1 MQHDPRNFI
10 QKSPQGHQDH
20 NQQKTKEHGV
30 HETPPKT
37 MSKSNHT
44 DLTVVLDRSGSMGV
58 VAPETIKG
66 FNSFL
71 ADQKKGPG
79 TATITLNQFNHR
91 FERVIDAQ
99 NVVVAFPLTSETFV
113 TKGNTALLDAIGKSI
128 VDTGARLNAMPEDKR
143 PGKVIVVIITDG
155 EENDSHEFSRAQ
167 INQMI
172 DHQQDTYQWEFVFL
186 GANQD
191 AIREAAKIGIGANS
205 SITYAH
211 NPIGTAMAFS
221 ALSVNT
227 SSLRSGL
234 SSTMDWSDADREEQK
249 KAGAI

>member
-1 MQHDPRNFI
+1 
-10 QKSPQGHQDH
+10 
-20 NQQKTKEHGV
+20 
-30 HETPPKT
+30 

-44 DLTVVLDRSGSMGV
+44 DITVILDRSGSMGV

-66 FNSFL
+66 FNQFL
-71 ADQKKGPG
+71 RDQKKGPG

-99 NVVVAFPLTSETFV
+99 DVAVAFPLTSETFV

-128 VDTGARLNAMPEDKR
+128 VDTGARLNAMPEDQR

-155 EENDSHEFSRAQ
+155 EENDSHEFSRVQ
-167 INQMI
+167 INSMI
-172 DHQQDTYQWEFVFL
+172 DHQQDNYQWEFVFL

-191 AIREAAKIGIGANS
+191 AIREAAKIGIGAGQTM
-205 SITYAH
+205 TYAH
-211 NPIGTAMAFS
+211 NAIGTTRAFS
-221 ALSVNT
+221 ALSSNT
-227 SSLRSGL
+227 SSLRCGDASDM
-234 SSTMDWSDADREEQK
+234 SWSTTDREEQK